1 MSDHPHVML
10 SDRALANFSRFIKAN
25 PNGPPRNPSGAFDA
39 MPPRLSRHGGI
50 PISAFE
56 RGGAY
61 DSAEGQSLSPD
72 TVSKLLDFIKGAN
85 FPAGEAE
92 QLYQMIE
99 NATGGPD
106 LAADARTRRIATD
119 AIVARGGRQHKRAAE
134 LFPELARIR
143 IG

>member
-1 MSDHPHVML
+1 
-10 SDRALANFSRFIKAN
+10 
-25 PNGPPRNPSGAFDA
+25 
-39 MPPRLSRHGGI
+39 MPPQLSRHGGI

-72 TVSKLLDFIKGAN
+72 TVSQLLDFIKNAN

-92 QLYQMIE
+92 QLYQIIE

-106 LAADARTRRIATD
+106 LAADARTRRLALD
-119 AIVARGGRQHKRAAE
+119 ARFAQRGAGVSKAAK
-134 LFPELARIR
+134 LFPELARIKL
-143 IG
+143 G